1 MSNSSISIFLCGFMG
16 CGKSHIGR
24 LLAAQLDMP
33 LVDLDRYIVNAENM
47 SIPEIFDK
55 FGEPHFRSLE
65 AKFIR
70 ELSGGNIVATGGGAL
85 INDKTAEYARESGI
99 SVYINTS
106 FDLCYKRIKGD
117 KNRPLVMSNTEE
129 QLEELYNKRDV
140 IYRRNSTFMVN
151 GNARDTV
158 IANEIVKLAQF
169 SANTKEEYGSN
180 KRKNQLNGGKGLQ
193 QWLCPH
199 C

>member
-55 FGEPHFRSLE
+55 FGEPYFRSLE
-65 AKFIR
+65 AKYIR

-129 QLEELYNKRDV
+129 QLEELYNKRDI

-158 IANEIVKLAQF
+158 IANEIAKLAQF
-169 SANTKEEYGSN
+169 SANTKE
-180 KRKNQLNGGKGLQ
+180 
-193 QWLCPH
+193 
-199 C
+199 